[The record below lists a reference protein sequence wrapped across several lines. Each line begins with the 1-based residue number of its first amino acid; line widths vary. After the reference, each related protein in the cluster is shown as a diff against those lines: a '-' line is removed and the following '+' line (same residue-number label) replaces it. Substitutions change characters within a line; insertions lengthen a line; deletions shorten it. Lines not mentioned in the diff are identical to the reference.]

1 MKLNYLLLDPNDVAR
16 IQVRQ
21 RLKEISFLSLTK
33 EFSNYRDLK
42 NFLQY
47 ENTNLL
53 LIDPSENE
61 DKIFKFIEKYGIQK
75 QVVFTS
81 KKSTHAVKGFELG
94 ILDFLPK
101 PFTLGRFKMTLER
114 LENKSIGTKPVN
126 PELKESI
133 EVKCNLKTEKITLSA
148 IQWIEAMGDYVKI
161 VTSKK
166 KYIVLSSMK
175 GIQEQIPEKHFFRC
189 HKSYI
194 VNMEEV
200 LNFSQTTVFLKNKPI
215 PLSRAKKEGF
225 KTAWSSRY

>member
-21 RLKEISFLSLTK
+21 RLKEISSLSLTK
-33 EFSNYRDLK
+33 EFSNFTDLK

-47 ENTNLL
+47 ESIDLL

-61 DKIFKFIEKYGIQK
+61 NKIFKFIEKHGIQK

-94 ILDFLPK
+94 ILDFLQK

-114 LENKSIGTKPVN
+114 LENKSLDTKHVN
-126 PELKESI
+126 TELKKSI
-133 EVKCNLKTEKITLSA
+133 EVKCNLKTEKINLST

-161 VTSKK
+161 VTSEK

-175 GIQEQIPEKHFFRC
+175 GIQQRIPEKHFFRC

-200 LNFSQTTVFLKNKPI
+200 SNFSQTTVFLKNKPI

>member
-21 RLKEISFLSLTK
+21 RLKEISSLILTK
-33 EFSNYRDLK
+33 EFSNFTDLK

-47 ENTNLL
+47 ESIDLL

-61 DKIFKFIEKYGIQK
+61 NKIFKFIEKHGIQK

-94 ILDFLPK
+94 ILDFLQK

-114 LENKSIGTKPVN
+114 LENKSLDTKHVN
-126 PELKESI
+126 TELKKSI
-133 EVKCNLKTEKITLSA
+133 EVKCNLKTEKITLST

-161 VTSKK
+161 VTSEK

-175 GIQEQIPEKHFFRC
+175 GIQQRIPEKHFFRC

-200 LNFSQTTVFLKNKPI
+200 SNFSQTTVFLKNKPI

>member
-21 RLKEISFLSLTK
+21 RLKEISSLILTK
-33 EFSNYRDLK
+33 EFSNFTDLK

-47 ENTNLL
+47 ESIDLL
-53 LIDPSENE
+53 IIDPSENE
-61 DKIFKFIEKYGIQK
+61 NKIFKFIEKHGIQK

-81 KKSTHAVKGFELG
+81 KKSTHAVMGFELG
-94 ILDFLPK
+94 ILDFLQK
-101 PFTLGRFKMTLER
+101 PFTLGRFEMTLER
-114 LENKSIGTKPVN
+114 LENKSLDTKHVN
-126 PELKESI
+126 TELKKSI
-133 EVKCNLKTEKITLSA
+133 EVKCNLKTEKIILST

-161 VTSKK
+161 VTSEK

-175 GIQEQIPEKHFFRC
+175 GIQQRIPEKHFFRC

-200 LNFSQTTVFLKNKPI
+200 SNFSQTTVFLKNKPI

-225 KTAWSSRY
+225 KTDWSSRY

>member
-21 RLKEISFLSLTK
+21 RLKEISSLSLTK
-33 EFSNYRDLK
+33 EFSNFTDLK

-47 ENTNLL
+47 ESIDLL

-61 DKIFKFIEKYGIQK
+61 NKIFKFIEKHGIQK

-94 ILDFLPK
+94 ILDFLQK

-114 LENKSIGTKPVN
+114 LENKSLDTKHVN
-126 PELKESI
+126 TELKKSI
-133 EVKCNLKTEKITLSA
+133 EVKCNLKTEKITLST

-161 VTSKK
+161 VTSEK

-175 GIQEQIPEKHFFRC
+175 GIQQRIPEKHFFRC

-200 LNFSQTTVFLKNKPI
+200 SNFSQTTVFLKNKPI

>member
-21 RLKEISFLSLTK
+21 RLKEISSLSLTK
-33 EFSNYRDLK
+33 EFSNFTDLK

-47 ENTNLL
+47 ESIDLL

-61 DKIFKFIEKYGIQK
+61 NKIFKFIEKHGIQK

-94 ILDFLPK
+94 ILDFLQK

-114 LENKSIGTKPVN
+114 LENKSLDTKHVN
-126 PELKESI
+126 TELKKSI
-133 EVKCNLKTEKITLSA
+133 EVKCNLKTEKITLST

-175 GIQEQIPEKHFFRC
+175 GIQKRIPEKHFFRC
-189 HKSYI
+189 HKSHI
-194 VNMEEV
+194 INMEEV
-200 LNFSQTTVFLKNKPI
+200 SNFSQTTVFLKNKPI

-225 KTAWSSRY
+225 KAAWSNRY

>member
-21 RLKEISFLSLTK
+21 RLKEISSLILTK
-33 EFSNYRDLK
+33 EFSNFTDLK

-47 ENTNLL
+47 ESIDLL

-61 DKIFKFIEKYGIQK
+61 NKIFKFIEKHGIQK

-94 ILDFLPK
+94 ILDFLQK

-114 LENKSIGTKPVN
+114 LENKSLGTKPVN
-126 PELKESI
+126 TELKKSI
-133 EVKCNLKTEKITLSA
+133 EVKCNLKTEKITLST

-161 VTSKK
+161 VTSEK

-175 GIQEQIPEKHFFRC
+175 GIQQQIPEKHFFRC

-200 LNFSQTTVFLKNKPI
+200 SNFSQTTVFLKNKPI

>member
-21 RLKEISFLSLTK
+21 RLKEISSLSLTK
-33 EFSNYRDLK
+33 EFSNFTDLK

-47 ENTNLL
+47 ESIDLL
-53 LIDPSENE
+53 IIDPSENE
-61 DKIFKFIEKYGIQK
+61 NKIFKFIEKHGIQK

-94 ILDFLPK
+94 ILDFLQK
-101 PFTLGRFKMTLER
+101 PFTLGRFEMTLER
-114 LENKSIGTKPVN
+114 LENKSLGTKPVN
-126 PELKESI
+126 TELKKSI
-133 EVKCNLKTEKITLSA
+133 EVKCNLKTEKITLST

-161 VTSKK
+161 VTSEK

-175 GIQEQIPEKHFFRC
+175 GIQQQIPEKHFFRC

-200 LNFSQTTVFLKNKPI
+200 SNFSQTTVFLKNKPI

>member
-21 RLKEISFLSLTK
+21 RLKEISSLSLTK
-33 EFSNYRDLK
+33 EFSNFTDLK

-47 ENTNLL
+47 ESIDLL

-61 DKIFKFIEKYGIQK
+61 NKIFKFIEKYGIQK

-101 PFTLGRFKMTLER
+101 PFTLGRFEMTLER
-114 LENKSIGTKPVN
+114 LENKSLGTKHVN
-126 PELKESI
+126 TELKKSI
-133 EVKCNLKTEKITLSA
+133 EVKCNLKTEKIILST

-161 VTSKK
+161 VTSEK

-175 GIQEQIPEKHFFRC
+175 GIQQRIPEKHFFRC

-200 LNFSQTTVFLKNKPI
+200 SNFSQTTVFLKNKPI

>member
-1 MKLNYLLLDPNDVAR
+1 MKLNYLLLDPNDVGR

-21 RLKEISFLSLTK
+21 RLKEISSLSLTK
-33 EFSNYRDLK
+33 EFSNFTDLK

-47 ENTNLL
+47 ETTDLL

-61 DKIFKFIEKYGIQK
+61 DKIFKFIEQYGIQK

-101 PFTLGRFKMTLER
+101 PFTLGRFEMTLER
-114 LENKSIGTKPVN
+114 LENKNIGTKPVN
-126 PELKESI
+126 PELKKNI

-175 GIQEQIPEKHFFRC
+175 RIQQRIPEKHFFRC

-200 LNFSQTTVFLKNKPI
+200 SNFSQTTVFLKNKPI
-215 PLSRAKKEGF
+215 PLSRTKKEGF

>member
-21 RLKEISFLSLTK
+21 RLKEISSLILTK
-33 EFSNYRDLK
+33 EFSNFTDLK

-47 ENTNLL
+47 ESIDLL
-53 LIDPSENE
+53 IIDPSENE
-61 DKIFKFIEKYGIQK
+61 NKIFKFIEKHGIQK

-94 ILDFLPK
+94 ILDFLQK

-126 PELKESI
+126 PELKKSI
-133 EVKCNLKTEKITLSA
+133 EVKCNLKTEKITLST

-161 VTSKK
+161 VTSEK

-175 GIQEQIPEKHFFRC
+175 GIQQRIPEKHFFRC

-200 LNFSQTTVFLKNKPI
+200 SNFSQTTVFLKNKPI

>member
-21 RLKEISFLSLTK
+21 RLKEISSLSLTK
-33 EFSNYRDLK
+33 EFSNFTDLK

-47 ENTNLL
+47 ETTDLL
-53 LIDPSENE
+53 LIDPSENQ

-101 PFTLGRFKMTLER
+101 PFNLGRFEMTLER
-114 LENKSIGTKPVN
+114 LENKNIGTKPVN
-126 PELKESI
+126 PELKKNI

-175 GIQEQIPEKHFFRC
+175 GIQKGIPEKHFFRC

-200 LNFSQTTVFLKNKPI
+200 SSFSQSTVFLKNKPV
-215 PLSRAKKEGF
+215 PLSRNKKEAF

>member
-21 RLKEISFLSLTK
+21 RLKEIFSLSLTK
-33 EFSNYRDLK
+33 EFSNFTDLK

-47 ENTNLL
+47 ETTDFL

-101 PFTLGRFKMTLER
+101 PFTLGRFEMTLER
-114 LENKSIGTKPVN
+114 IENKSLGAKPVN
-126 PELKESI
+126 PELKKSV
-133 EVKCNLKTEKITLSA
+133 EVKCNLKTEKITLIAS
-148 IQWIEAMGDYVKI
+148 I
-161 VTSKK
+161 
-166 KYIVLSSMK
+166 
-175 GIQEQIPEKHFFRC
+175 H
-189 HKSYI
+189 
-194 VNMEEV
+194 
-200 LNFSQTTVFLKNKPI
+200 
-215 PLSRAKKEGF
+215 
-225 KTAWSSRY
+225 

>member
-21 RLKEISFLSLTK
+21 RLKEISSLSLTK
-33 EFSNYRDLK
+33 EFSNFTDLK

-47 ENTNLL
+47 ETTDFL

-61 DKIFKFIEKYGIQK
+61 DKIFKFIEKSGIQK

-101 PFTLGRFKMTLER
+101 PFTLERFEMTLER
-114 LENKSIGTKPVN
+114 LENKSLGAKLVN
-126 PELKESI
+126 PELKKSV
-133 EVKCNLKTEKITLSA
+133 EVKCNLKTEKITLLA

-175 GIQEQIPEKHFFRC
+175 GIQKRIPEKHFFRC

-200 LNFSQTTVFLKNKPI
+200 SSFSQNTVFLKNKPV
-215 PLSRAKKEGF
+215 PLSRNKKEAF
-225 KTAWSSRY
+225 KAAWSSRY